1 VSQLCQILFTV
12 VIWASCGIVSCH
24 WDFCETDVVCRSKGH
39 VCLSTSERTCIITQH
54 YKKIRKSVLES
65 LIMQGETFLDNA
77 FTVKMLY
84 NKELCHT

>member
-54 YKKIRKSVLES
+54 YKKIIKSVLES
-65 LIMQGETFLDNA
+65 LIMQGERFLDNT